1 MIFILIPLCYLQ
13 PNHIFHFLIKK
24 KKRKILKESWFRKLS
39 LIREYEWS
47 FTLLNHNN
55 RFLNWYYN
63 EIHAYHWWEGD
74 CFLCTL
80 QQCTCV
86 NGFKSWPYSR
96 IERGELKFHL
106 GFESSIG
113 QKSTKALPKSL
124 NTEIGYMIYIKCMQ
138 LISVL
143 RNKKL

>member
-1 MIFILIPLCYLQ
+1 MHIIDEKVIVSYGVMHLTAVYLRQ
-13 PNHIFHFLIKK
+13 
-24 KKRKILKESWFRKLS
+24 R
-39 LIREYEWS
+39 
-47 FTLLNHNN
+47 
-55 RFLNWYYN
+55 
-63 EIHAYHWWEGD
+63 
-74 CFLCTL
+74 
-80 QQCTCV
+80 
-86 NGFKSWPYSR
+86 FKSWPYSR

-138 LISVL
+138 LILVL

>member
-1 MIFILIPLCYLQ
+1 MCYLQ

-24 KKRKILKESWFRKLS
+24 TKNLKGIMVSKIISNYRIWLIVYFIKPQQQIFNLILQRDPCIS
-39 LIREYEWS
+39 LMRRWL
-47 FTLLNHNN
+47 FPMG
-55 RFLNWYYN
+55 W
-63 EIHAYHWWEGD
+63 
-74 CFLCTL
+74 CTL

>member
-1 MIFILIPLCYLQ
+1 MVVYFIKSQQQVFNLILQ
-13 PNHIFHFLIKK
+13 RDPCI
-24 KKRKILKESWFRKLS
+24 S
-39 LIREYEWS
+39 LMRRWL
-47 FTLLNHNN
+47 FPMG
-55 RFLNWYYN
+55 W
-63 EIHAYHWWEGD
+63 
-74 CFLCTL
+74 CTL

-138 LISVL
+138 LILVL
-143 RNKKL
+143 RNKKTVTKQSVSNMIPFYSPFCFSLTGFYKCFKWRK